1 MQVKLKG
8 NSRFLVNNFDI
19 LNAIKP
25 QNSTFLT
32 PISSSLLGDVLTQ
45 VNALKRTV
53 RAQNLRIARLEMN
66 IGGGNNSNS
75 SVGPIDRRRINLLN
89 RKVRALE
96 ITVSNLTE
104 RLTRDYCKSYP
115 CKNGGTCFN
124 MFDTFRCECTEN
136 WEGPTCNLDVN
147 ECAKYVG
154 TDLGCQN
161 GATCIN
167 TVGSYECSCT
177 QSYKG
182 KNCNRQ
188 KLDCLSVPQSE
199 ICGQGT
205 CIPDNN
211 KDGFSC
217 ICKQGWR
224 TDNNTRACTQD
235 VDECNEMRPHCS
247 NEPKVLC
254 INTPGSFVCG

>member
-1 MQVKLKG
+1 MKLKG
-8 NSRFLVNNFDI
+8 NSRFLVNDLDI

-25 QNSTFLT
+25 HNSTFLT
-32 PISSSLLGDVLTQ
+32 PVSSSLLGDILSQ

-53 RAQNLRIARLEMN
+53 RSQSVRIARFEMG

-75 SVGPIDRRRINLLN
+75 SVVAPADRRRINLLT

-96 ITVSNLTE
+96 ITVANLTE
-104 RLTRDYCKSYP
+104 RLSKDYCKSYP
-115 CKNGGTCFN
+115 CQNGGTCFT

-167 TVGSYECSCT
+167 TVGSYE
-177 QSYKG
+177 
-182 KNCNRQ
+182 
-188 KLDCLSVPQSE
+188 
-199 ICGQGT
+199 
-205 CIPDNN
+205 
-211 KDGFSC
+211 
-217 ICKQGWR
+217 
-224 TDNNTRACTQD
+224 
-235 VDECNEMRPHCS
+235 
-247 NEPKVLC
+247 
-254 INTPGSFVCG
+254 